1 MENEIK
7 REAICKYLSIVGNAL
22 DAILLA
28 ERTRDG
34 RKRDKEIRKAKEEAQ
49 NMVYS
54 YKDDLAD
61 ICNLE
66 SLGSE
71 LFDWGHLKGDLQ
83 DVYAKLKEL
92 SSQHGQ

>member
-1 MENEIK
+1 MIVDNEIK
-7 REAICKYLSIVGNAL
+7 RDAIYKYLSIVGNAL
-22 DAILLA
+22 DVILLA

-49 NMVYS
+49 NMGYS
-54 YKDDLAD
+54 YKADLAD

-71 LFDWGHLKGDLQ
+71 LFDWGILKVICKMYMQ
-83 DVYAKLKEL
+83 N
-92 SSQHGQ
+92 